1 MATRTIRQCSSYGYI
16 DNACEALK
24 ESSQN
29 GYAYVSRILTQVEI
43 QRIRRYLK
51 ADRQKDV
58 NIRQYVQHFR
68 RDQARIKQDLVLLEQ
83 LLTTYE
89 KKNKQ

>member
-1 MATRTIRQCSSYGYI
+1 MFT
-16 DNACEALK
+16 
-24 ESSQN
+24 
-29 GYAYVSRILTQVEI
+29 RILTQVEI

-51 ADRQKDV
+51 ADGQKDV